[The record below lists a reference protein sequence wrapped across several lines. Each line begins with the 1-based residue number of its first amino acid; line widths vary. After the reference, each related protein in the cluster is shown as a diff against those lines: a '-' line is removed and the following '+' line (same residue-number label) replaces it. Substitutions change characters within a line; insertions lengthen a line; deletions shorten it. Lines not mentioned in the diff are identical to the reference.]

1 MINFKSVGISA
12 GIGFVLSFLTGIISR
27 NAFGTVL
34 VRALIF
40 ALVFAGMA
48 AGISFLYKMFLSDSG
63 ESLYGETSGSASTT
77 PVTGSKVDIVVS
89 DENIE
94 DDDSG
99 PKFHVE
105 NNRQGL
111 SENPGG
117 TAASHEKAPAQTKIQ
132 ELNELSAES
141 VEDVPPQ
148 EASQSFK
155 PVSLGNSEQIPAM
168 DAINPSNPAHRR
180 SGDKPLTAGNGAI
193 NSVDNLQELPEIGDF
208 TDNKQNDE
216 SDVISD
222 SDFAKSSSSSGGS
235 SALFPDGTN
244 AESKNTDI
252 MAQAIRTLLSSD
264 NN

>member
-63 ESLYGETSGSASTT
+63 ESLSGETSGSASTT

-117 TAASHEKAPAQTKIQ
+117 AASYEKAPAQTKIQ
-132 ELNELSAES
+132 ELNGLSAES

-168 DAINPSNPAHRR
+168 DAINPSNPAHRTE
-180 SGDKPLTAGNGAI
+180 GDKPQTAGNGAI